1 MQMIVERYFLKAVG
15 ILEGV
20 QYSEENQLETYSSLA
35 RFVDAEYQQLLGILK
50 SSAFESKQQFMTKTT
65 EEAKK
70 LQQQKGLSKDEA
82 RKLHMCQK
90 MSSIDQA
97 EMKNREDEKNMY
109 LKLAMK

>member
-1 MQMIVERYFLKAVG
+1 VIVERYFLKAVK

-50 SSAFESKQQFMTKTT
+50 SSAFESKQQFMTKAA
-65 EEAKK
+65 EEADK
-70 LQQQKGLSKDEA
+70 LQRQKNLTKDES
-82 RKLHMCQK
+82 RRLQMCQK
-90 MSSIDQA
+90 MSSIDKA